1 MPNFFTRNKNQ
12 QVTLLAPLTGSVIPL
27 TEVPDP
33 VFSQKMMGDGIAI
46 LPTEGLLV
54 APTDG
59 VVSHLFPT
67 HHAIVINSI
76 DGLDILLHIGIDT
89 VNAKGNG
96 FLPHVST
103 NSQVKAGDP
112 LISFD
117 LDTLQTFGCPLVTP
131 IVIANSERVDHMQR
145 SDHKTVNAGLHPLMT
160 LRLKP

>member
-1 MPNFFTRNKNQ
+1 MPNFFTRKKSQ

-27 TEVPDP
+27 PEVPDP
-33 VFSQKMMGDGIAI
+33 VFSQGMMGDGIAI

-54 APTDG
+54 APVDG

-67 HHAIVINSI
+67 HHAILINSH

-96 FLPHVST
+96 FLPLVNT
-103 NSQVKAGDP
+103 GSQVKARDP

-117 LDTLQTFGCPLVTP
+117 LDTLRQIGCPLFTP
-131 IVIANSERVDHMQR
+131 IVIANSERVDHVQR
-145 SDHKTVNAGLHPLMT
+145 SDRETVNAGLHPLMT